1 MPMRRAPQF
10 RAVLA
15 AFFLVPLV
23 AGLFPARAQAPD
35 LDQQW
40 LDAYSRADYAAAEA
54 LSRRLLAAR
63 PHDADVS
70 YNLACVVARQG
81 RVDDALDALDAAVE
95 SGYVDPGAMAGDP
108 DLASLR
114 AAPRFRAI
122 LAKPEKRMEA
132 ACAAKRLTLR
142 EGAATPFKLEGPAGG
157 PTAAGELS
165 VGPEGL
171 SLRLVVEG
179 TTPRQGQRGWRAGDG
194 LLVNV
199 VRTAGGPSETTSERF
214 VAWGFDREGGKPQA
228 TLVNE
233 DGRWSLRLHPEY
245 APKIDVDAAAKRA
258 VYDVRLPWSALRGV
272 RPLADRAFALNLV
285 YVVRDDAGARTFLR
299 LVPDPAFDTEATN
312 RRRGAPV
319 ALELNGAGGRFVSAA
334 PTTRIV
340 GGVVPLRVHAA
351 APGAASERLEIAA
364 LDEDGRVVAERRR
377 TVQLR
382 AGEISFEERLDLPP
396 ARSGPL
402 TLRVSLE
409 GAPTWRETILR
420 PDGVLLARA
429 AETLA
434 APAPA
439 DPRRRAALDALR
451 LARDAAA
458 AELKAAGPRDDPAR
472 VAEAFDALRAT
483 LNDLSAAP
491 GPFVRPGARLAA
503 IRSSVDGSLQPLT
516 IWIPEGF
523 DPSVPRDVVVAL
535 HGSGVDEQGIVA
547 EVAATLGPFA
557 PLIVAP
563 RGRGLSDWYFDAT
576 ETDVLDA
583 AKLAKV
589 LCPARK
595 VFIYGFSMGGFA
607 AWRIPF
613 FHPGVFDGAIV
624 NGGGPYF
631 AGSGRPETSV
641 EPLAGKAA
649 KETPFLVLHGTA
661 DRSVPIGP
669 TDAWVAKLKGLGYDI
684 VYVRREG
691 GGHGDF
697 DARAEIRAW
706 FGARAPSSK

>member
-1 MPMRRAPQF
+1 MSMRRAPRF
-10 RAVLA
+10 RAFLA
-15 AFFLVPLV
+15 AFVLVPLA
-23 AGLFPARAQAPD
+23 AGLLPSKAQTPD
-35 LDQQW
+35 IDGQW
-40 LDAYSRADYAAAEA
+40 LDAYNRADYAAAEA

-63 PHDADVS
+63 PHDTDVR
-70 YNLACVVARQG
+70 YNFACVLARQG
-81 RVDDALDALDAAVE
+81 RVEDALDALDAAVE
-95 SGYVDPGAMAGDP
+95 SGYVDPGAIARDP
-108 DLASLR
+108 DLVALR
-114 AAPRFRAI
+114 DAPRFRTI
-122 LAKPEKRMEA
+122 LAKPETRMEE
-132 ACAAKRLTLR
+132 ACAAKRMTLR

-157 PTAAGELS
+157 PTAAGELTPS
-165 VGPEGL
+165 AEGL

-214 VAWGFDREGGKPQA
+214 VAWGFDREDGKAQA

-233 DGRWSLRLHPEY
+233 DGRWSLRLRPEY
-245 APKIDVDAAAKRA
+245 APKIEVDAAAKRA
-258 VYDVRLPWSALRGV
+258 VYEVRLPWSALGGL

-299 LVPDPAFDTEATN
+299 LVPDPAFDTEATDK
-312 RRRGAPV
+312 RRGAPV
-319 ALELNGAGGRFVSAA
+319 TLELSGKNGRVVSAA

-340 GGVVPLRVHAA
+340 GGTVPLRVHAA
-351 APGAASERLEIAA
+351 APGPATARLSFAA
-364 LDEDGRVVAERRR
+364 LDEGGRVVAERRR
-377 TVQLR
+377 TITLQ
-382 AGEISFEERLDLPP
+382 AGAISLEERLDLPP
-396 ARSGPL
+396 ARSGLL
-402 TLRVSLE
+402 TLRVALD
-409 GAPTWRETILR
+409 GAPEWRETILR
-420 PDGVLLARA
+420 PDAALLARA
-429 AETLA
+429 AESLA

-451 LARDAAA
+451 LARDAAGA
-458 AELKAAGPRDDPAR
+458 AIKAAGPRDDPAR
-472 VAEAFDALRAT
+472 AAEALDALRAT
-483 LNDLSAAP
+483 LDDLAAAR
-491 GPFVRPGARLAA
+491 GPFVRPGSHLAA
-503 IRSSVDGSLQPLT
+503 VRSSVDGSLQPLT

-535 HGSGVDEQGIVA
+535 HGSGVDERGIVD

-583 AKLAKV
+583 AKLAEV

-631 AGSGRPETSV
+631 APSGRPETSV

-669 TDAWVAKLKGLGYDI
+669 TDAWVAKLKTLGYDI

>member
-1 MPMRRAPQF
+1 MSMRRAPRF
-10 RAVLA
+10 RVFLA
-15 AFFLVPLV
+15 AFVLVPLA
-23 AGLFPARAQAPD
+23 AGLFPSKAQTPD
-35 LDQQW
+35 LDGQW
-40 LDAYSRADYAAAEA
+40 LDAYNRADYAAAEA

-63 PHDADVS
+63 PNDFDVR

-95 SGYVDPGAMAGDP
+95 SGYVDPAAIARDP
-108 DLASLR
+108 DLVSLR
-114 AAPRFRAI
+114 DAPRFRAI
-122 LAKPEKRMEA
+122 LAKPEKWMEA
-132 ACAAKRLTLR
+132 ACAAKRMTLR
-142 EGAATPFKLEGPAGG
+142 EGEAAPFKLDGPAGG
-157 PTAAGELS
+157 PTAAGEITADH
-165 VGPEGL
+165 EGL
-171 SLRLVVEG
+171 RLRLVALG

-199 VRTAGGPSETTSERF
+199 VRTAGGPRDTAGERF
-214 VAWGFDREGGKPQA
+214 IAWGFDREDGKPQA
-228 TLVNE
+228 TLVNQ
-233 DGRWSLRLHPEY
+233 DGRWSLQVHPEY
-245 APKIDVDAAAKRA
+245 APKIEVDAAAKRA
-258 VYDVRLPWSALRGV
+258 VYDVRLPWSALGGL
-272 RPLADRAFALNLV
+272 RPLADRTFALNLV

-299 LVPDPAFDTEATN
+299 LVPDPGSDTEATDT
-312 RRRGAPV
+312 RRGAP
-319 ALELNGAGGRFVSAA
+319 ATLELSGKSGRIAA
-334 PTTRIV
+334 AVPTTRIV
-340 GGVVPLRVHAA
+340 GGAVPFRVHLA
-351 APGAASERLEIAA
+351 APDAASARLAFAA
-364 LDEDGRVVAERRR
+364 LDEAGRVVVERRR
-377 TVQLR
+377 TVALQK
-382 AGEISFEERLDLPP
+382 GETSFEERLDLPP
-396 ARSGPL
+396 ARSGL
-402 TLRVSLE
+402 MTLRVALE
-409 GAPTWRETILR
+409 GAPEWRETILR
-420 PDGVLLARA
+420 PDGALLARA
-429 AETLA
+429 DEALA
-434 APAPA
+434 APVPA
-439 DPRRRAALDALR
+439 DPRRRAGLDALR
-451 LARDAAA
+451 LARAAAA

-472 VAEAFDALRAT
+472 AAESFAALRAT
-483 LNDLSAAP
+483 LNDLDASV

-503 IRSSVDGSLQPLT
+503 VRSSVDGSLQPLT

-576 ETDVLDA
+576 EIDVLDA
-583 AKLAKV
+583 AKLAKT

-595 VFIYGFSMGGFA
+595 VFIYGFSMGAFA
-607 AWRIPF
+607 SWRIPF
-613 FHPGVFDGAIV
+613 RHPGVFDGAIV

-631 AGSGRPETSV
+631 AGSGRPETSI

-649 KETPFLVLHGTA
+649 KGTPFLVLHGTA

-706 FGARAPSSK
+706 FGTHAPSSK